1 MKIFIYKTLT
11 IFILTVLFFNLTLG
25 IKIREFKS
33 ELSNLKSDENIK
45 MIKNK
50 LRSEIKNAISKE
62 KYLNQEDAQLIKDF
76 IEKIQQ
82 EIK

>member
-62 KYLNQEDAQLIKDF
+62 KYLDQEDAQLIKDF

>member
-33 ELSNLKSDENIK
+33 ELSNLKSDENIR

-62 KYLNQEDAQLIKDF
+62 KYLDQEDAQLIKDF